1 MDDDQNDFDDL
12 TSAVVPTRGRGA
24 RGRPR
29 GRGKRGSAVAAGV
42 GSQRGRGRGRGRG
55 RPSSKTFQT
64 TRHPS
69 SKSPSDP
76 RDSGESS
83 GPEESDNSRAPSV
96 GDPTPFSLD
105 NLDQPKLPKLKLG
118 ALIVKKE
125 SKSSKSSKHH
135 RKSSVDSK
143 EGEPV
148 KVPKLKIRLGPKP
161 ESVKEL
167 SPEVSKVDKSS
178 DKSEECGSEVDG
190 GPRIDN
196 KDKSSDAIAKITTAD
211 KHDSNTNLDNNK
223 DKTAITTNED
233 DQVSNPV
240 SISSKANDKSSTVVV
255 NAKQSPK
262 VNASTTK
269 TGVKSSSA
277 ELDAIFGPSHKSN
290 ELSSAIE
297 TNKASP
303 SSAANSRLASSAPS
317 KEPEQEKSEL
327 DLLREELMKD
337 TKIDSRTPP
346 QASPHADTAY
356 GPLRKAINAARNS
369 SSAST
374 LSASVTTSSNT
385 TKNDLLSQNQTSSE
399 YNVNASSISTN
410 MSMNQSDS
418 IVNSNV
424 GQAVDDGNTAANS
437 DSSMMKMKFKDL
449 KMKFKSAEYKPDP
462 RKSPLSSSVHHQA
475 PNALGNSDPSQ
486 RGGNSSMS
494 SNTASGG
501 NSSFT
506 SSSTSTTGGQPK
518 SSGGGG
524 GYARMRKKELLNQY
538 YGQDLYPAPVNGPSS
553 VPVPPSMGS
562 QSHTSMSGL
571 SSSML
576 PTSSSTS
583 HQYQRPVSFKMP
595 KAVAS
600 VISVPTRADYQT
612 QLEANLERKRKR
624 DKGLAD
630 ANGGNGK
637 GDGPGKGGDG
647 KGGRKKKGRGKQT
660 DEDPEYKASH
670 LKVSRGDA
678 AENSKGGN
686 GGEGGP
692 AVKKPKTRG
701 KPPKKCLAE
710 SPPHEEDRV
719 GDMKTD
725 AMKFAAA
732 IRAEF
737 ENPSSNSNSGSQASK
752 STTSS
757 LRDVRMPKDKNKRKR
772 ATEDSPVVSK
782 TPKIV
787 IKFSK
792 DSSKS
797 SPSAAG
803 KGGSNLNNSTSDIA
817 PATEPKQDDSNKNG
831 IDASPFDFV
840 ENECAEAFRQTTQAL
855 PMVDGTMDGSAY
867 SSMNNSPAA
876 PATPVSNA
884 DTNSSHSK
892 LPKIKIKVPTA

>member
-1 MDDDQNDFDDL
+1 MDTID
-12 TSAVVPTRGRGA
+12 
-24 RGRPR
+24 
-29 GRGKRGSAVAAGV
+29 
-42 GSQRGRGRGRGRG
+42 
-55 RPSSKTFQT
+55 
-64 TRHPS
+64 
-69 SKSPSDP
+69 
-76 RDSGESS
+76 E
-83 GPEESDNSRAPSV
+83 
-96 GDPTPFSLD
+96 
-105 NLDQPKLPKLKLG
+105 PKLPKLKLG

-125 SKSSKSSKHH
+125 SKSSKSSKKH
-135 RKSSVDSK
+135 RKSSIDSK
-143 EGEPV
+143 DGEPV
-148 KVPKLKIRLGPKP
+148 KVPKIKIRLGPKP
-161 ESVKEL
+161 ESVKEAQ
-167 SPEVSKVDKSS
+167 SDSAEKSKDDSI
-178 DKSEECGSEVDG
+178 DNDASEKITSEVDG
-190 GPRIDN
+190 DGMKIDD
-196 KDKSSDAIAKITTAD
+196 KDKSSDSTAKITDDTKEKAAVSTYD
-211 KHDSNTNLDNNK
+211 DNQANNPFSFSK
-223 DKTAITTNED
+223 TNEKSAPG
-233 DQVSNPV
+233 VP
-240 SISSKANDKSSTVVV
+240 SS
-255 NAKQSPK
+255 KQSPK
-262 VNASTTK
+262 VIPSSKA
-269 TGVKSSSA
+269 GVKSSNS
-277 ELDAIFGPSHKSN
+277 ELDAIFGPSHKPI
-290 ELSSAIE
+290 ELSSVIE

-303 SSAANSRLASSAPS
+303 KNTSIGT
-317 KEPEQEKSEL
+317 KESEQEKSEL

-337 TKIDSRTPP
+337 NKINSTPP
-346 QASPHADTAY
+346 QASPHADTAL

-374 LSASVTTSSNT
+374 LSSSVTTSSNAM
-385 TKNDLLSQNQTSSE
+385 KADHVSQHQASSE
-399 YNVNASSISTN
+399 FNLSGTGGSSNSTSN
-410 MSMNQSDS
+410 HLDS
-418 IVNSNV
+418 LPGSNV
-424 GQAVDDGNTAANS
+424 SHAIDDGNAASSS

-462 RKSPLSSSVHHQA
+462 RKSPLSSSVHQQA
-475 PNALGNSDPSQ
+475 SNTQGNNDPSQ
-486 RGGNSSMS
+486 RGGNSLS
-494 SNTASGG
+494 SNT
-501 NSSFT
+501 
-506 SSSTSTTGGQPK
+506 TSTGNPVAPPPPK
-518 SSGGGG
+518 SSGGG

-562 QSHTSMSGL
+562 QSHTNMSGL
-571 SSSML
+571 PSSML

-637 GDGPGKGGDG
+637 GDGSGKGGDG

-670 LKVSRGDA
+670 LKVSKGDA
-678 AENSKGGN
+678 TENSKGGN
-686 GGEGGP
+686 GNEG
-692 AVKKPKTRG
+692 ATSVKKPKTRG

-710 SPPHEEDRV
+710 SPPHEEDKV

-737 ENPSSNSNSGSQASK
+737 EKGSTSRSSIDTSSTTNTSSNSSTASSSSQPAK

-757 LRDVRMPKDKNKRKR
+757 LRDVRMPRDKKKRKGG
-772 ATEDSPVVSK
+772 TDDSPIVSK

-792 DSSKS
+792 DSSKG
-797 SPSAAG
+797 SPSSAG
-803 KGGSNLNNSTSDIA
+803 KSGNNMTNSNSDIMLN
-817 PATEPKQDDSNKNG
+817 TEAKQDDSNKNG

-840 ENECAEAFRQTTQAL
+840 ENELPEAFRQAAQAL

-876 PATPVSNA
+876 PSTPVSNA
-884 DTNSSHSK
+884 DTNSSHNK